1 MINAIIGEI
10 VSSAGQWLVVRAG
23 GVEYSLVIS
32 SQTAA
37 RLARLDSTQRKEVRI
52 LTRLQVREDGMALY
66 GFFDEDERRL
76 FGELVKVPGI
86 GPRQAVKILS
96 GMSVRD
102 FVFALDTNDLKGL
115 SKIPG
120 LGVKTAQKI
129 VLALRDRLV
138 SMDLSQGPAAQAA
151 SASKEYEDLIVALS
165 DMGYERRRIVDA
177 ITALEKSHASEL
189 AGKSLREREQTLF
202 RLALGS
208 L

>member
-138 SMDLSQGPAAQAA
+138 SMDLAQGPAAQAA